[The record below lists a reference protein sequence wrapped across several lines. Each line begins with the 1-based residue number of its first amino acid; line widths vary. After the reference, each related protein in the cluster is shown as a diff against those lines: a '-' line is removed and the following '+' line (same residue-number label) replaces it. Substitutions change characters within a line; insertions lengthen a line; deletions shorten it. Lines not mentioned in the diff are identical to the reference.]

1 MKVHELI
8 EKLKQC
14 HPDAIVE
21 FECND
26 DWYCGEIRV
35 VEPVVNGEY
44 ETKTVVLK
52 CEQEGE

>member
-8 EKLKQC
+8 DKLKQC
-14 HPDAIVE
+14 NPDAVVE
-21 FECND
+21 FECDD

-52 CEQEGE
+52 CE